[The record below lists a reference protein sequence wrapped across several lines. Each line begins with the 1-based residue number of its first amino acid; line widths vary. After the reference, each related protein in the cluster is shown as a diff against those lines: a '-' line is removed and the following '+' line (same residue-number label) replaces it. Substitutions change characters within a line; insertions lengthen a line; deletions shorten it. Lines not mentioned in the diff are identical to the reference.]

1 MSIVVERGNSNTTGT
16 TTATAASTAA
26 AANHINGNSYGLD
39 HHLIGR
45 SGLGGQRVTCF
56 SMYANGNKPPAPE
69 LGAAGAG
76 VGAGRKEVEEE
87 DEGRSGES
95 SSSTSSIGRNSDEES
110 SAGRSSEA
118 GDGEEVQSEYK
129 GGALDSLEALEEV
142 LPIKRSISQFY
153 CGKSKSFTSLS
164 DAANCSSMKDIVKPE
179 NSYTRKR
186 KNLLACN
193 NFWDKNRNGI
203 RRNNSGG
210 ISKRAAGSR
219 SSLALAAS
227 MGCTESS
234 NNSDSSNSN
243 SPSRG
248 ICLPPLPPQARR
260 SLYNDSLSPPGQKF
274 SPWRSFSLSDLQGAT
289 ATPSISGIMVNNRH
303 V

>member
-1 MSIVVERGNSNTTGT
+1 M
-16 TTATAASTAA
+16 
-26 AANHINGNSYGLD
+26 
-39 HHLIGR
+39 
-45 SGLGGQRVTCF
+45 TCF
-56 SMYANGNKPPAPE
+56 SIYANGSNPPDVGGTGGE
-69 LGAAGAG
+69 
-76 VGAGRKEVEEE
+76 VGAGRKAVEEE
-87 DEGRSGES
+87 EEVRSGES

-110 SAGRSSEA
+110 SAGRSSE
-118 GDGEEVQSEYK
+118 GVDGEEVQSEYK

-153 CGKSKSFTSLS
+153 CGKSKSFTTLS

-179 NSYTRKR
+179 NAYTRKR
-186 KNLLACN
+186 KNLLAYN

-203 RRNNSGG
+203 RRNNSSG

-227 MGCTESS
+227 MGCTESN

-243 SPSRG
+243 SPSPG

-260 SLYNDSLSPPGQKF
+260 SLYNDSSPPLGQKF

-303 V
+303 I

>member
-1 MSIVVERGNSNTTGT
+1 MSIAVERGNSNTTS
-16 TTATAASTAA
+16 TATATAA

-56 SMYANGNKPPAPE
+56 SMYANGKKPPE
-69 LGAAGAG
+69 LGAAGGG
-76 VGAGRKEVEEE
+76 VGAGRKVVEEDE
-87 DEGRSGES
+87 EGRSGES

-110 SAGRSSEA
+110 SAGRSSEG
-118 GDGEEVQSEYK
+118 GDGEEVQSQYK

-164 DAANCSSMKDIVKPE
+164 DAANCSSMKDIIKPE
-179 NSYTRKR
+179 NAYTRKR
-186 KNLLACN
+186 KNLLAYN

-227 MGCTESS
+227 MGCTESN

-243 SPSRG
+243 SPSPG

-260 SLYNDSLSPPGQKF
+260 SLYNDSSSPPGQKI
-274 SPWRSFSLSDLQGAT
+274 SPWRSFSLSDLQGREL
-289 ATPSISGIMVNNRH
+289 GGC
-303 V
+303 